1 MGLEEVFQPV
11 RDQADVGSV
20 AIVVVHHD
28 PLPVAQLGYVVA
40 DPLERRIEISDE
52 TGQHTEARTGADEIA
67 QGPRPVDGCDNPLSG
82 ILARPSEI
90 GWNRIFIVHRNPRL
104 RADPL
109 PVARPIGGIGDLS
122 HRYGCQIGLLRLKGT
137 QSDVIFPMRK
147 S

>member
-1 MGLEEVFQPV
+1 MRDFFCLRSLSAAGARPFAGQYVPMGLEEFFQPV

-82 ILARPSEI
+82 ILARPAEI
-90 GWNRIFIVHRNPRL
+90 G
-104 RADPL
+104 
-109 PVARPIGGIGDLS
+109 
-122 HRYGCQIGLLRLKGT
+122 
-137 QSDVIFPMRK
+137 
-147 S
+147 